1 MNFLDYIQFFIQFL
15 SNDYFDGLY
24 AALIGFAVLGV
35 ILGLFGRR
43 RYCHV

>member
-1 MNFLDYIQFFIQFL
+1 MNLLDYFEFFLQFL
-15 SNDYFDGLY
+15 QHDYLDGLY

-43 RYCHV
+43 RYISV

>member
-1 MNFLDYIQFFIQFL
+1 MNLLDYFEFFFL
-15 SNDYFDGLY
+15 FLTNDFFDGLY